1 MKRNL
6 KENKLFDESYIVE
19 LNYGDDNQDFEKEER
34 LFKVFDEMSQDA
46 RFEKIYD
53 DDYEFD
59 DYNTDGPSEDD
70 WLNGFSGKF
79 RVMLPDL
86 IDFIE
91 ECGSIDDPEDDLV
104 IYDSNEDRIYD
115 VYSLIYDGE

>member
-6 KENKLFDESYIVE
+6 RENKLFDESYIVE
-19 LNYGDDNQDFEKEER
+19 LNYGDDQDFEKEER
-34 LFKVFDEMSQDA
+34 LFKVFDALSQDA

-53 DDYEFD
+53 DDYRFD
-59 DYNTDGPSEDD
+59 DYNIDGPSEDD

-86 IDFIE
+86 INFIE
-91 ECGSIDDPEDDLV
+91 ECEYIEDPEDDLV
-104 IYDSNEDRIYD
+104 IYDSDKDRIYD